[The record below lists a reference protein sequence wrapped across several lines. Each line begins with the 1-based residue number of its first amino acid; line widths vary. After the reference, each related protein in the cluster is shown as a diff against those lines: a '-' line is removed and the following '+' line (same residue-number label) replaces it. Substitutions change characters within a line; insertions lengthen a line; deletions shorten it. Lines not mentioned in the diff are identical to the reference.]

1 MSNHGFE
8 IVSDYKPTG
17 DQPEAIE
24 QLVQGIRAGQ
34 RAQVLQGV
42 TGSGKTFT
50 VANVIAA
57 LNRPTLVMSHNKTLA
72 AQLYGE
78 FKQFFPNNAVEYFV
92 SYYDYY
98 QPEAYIPSTNTY
110 IEKDLDINDELD
122 RLRLRASSALLS
134 GRRDVIVVCSVSCI
148 YGIGNPEE
156 FKRGTI
162 HVKRGER
169 LQRQTLLLRLLD
181 AQYVRNEIEFVN
193 GRFRVKGETVDIYP
207 SFADFCYRITFWD
220 DEVDRIESFDPVS
233 GQRIDTF
240 DDVTIYPASNFI
252 TNKDNIGTVIQQI
265 QHDMFVRRD
274 EFEADGRH
282 LEAKRLEERVN
293 YDLEMIQELGYCSGI
308 ENYSRYFDG
317 RREGQR
323 PFCLIDYFPEDFLL
337 VVDESHV
344 TVPQIRAMYGGDRSR
359 KTALVE
365 YGFRLPSALDNRPL
379 TYDEFYALTG
389 QTIYISATPAEYELQ
404 ESEGVIVEQVIRPT
418 GLLDPVV
425 EVRPAVNQVDDLLDA
440 IEQTVGVGERVLVTT
455 LTKRMAEELTSYFI
469 NLGIKTKYI
478 HSDVDTLER
487 VEIMRDL
494 RMGVFDVLVG
504 VNLLREGLDLPEVSL
519 VAILDADKEGFL
531 RSDRALIQTIGRAAR
546 NIHSKA
552 ILYADTVTGSMQRA
566 IDETNRHREKQI
578 RYNIEH
584 SIVPH
589 QIVKSNK
596 AIMGQTSVLELAAEA
611 AEEFSLSAEAEQITH
626 SGNIGASPYAIVT
639 PAHPDKIS
647 AQKSHATTYH
657 DGDSTPDLAGEA
669 EAPLRRTASRPD
681 TSMMTKEQLR
691 KLIRD
696 KQRKMKQA
704 AQELDFPTAAQY
716 RDEIQALQQ
725 QLETAR

>member
-1 MSNHGFE
+1 MPNHGFE
-8 IVSDYKPTG
+8 LVSDYKPTG

-122 RLRLRASSALLS
+122 RLRLRASSALLG

-193 GRFRVKGETVDIYP
+193 GRFRVKGETIDIYP
-207 SFADFCYRITFWD
+207 SFADFCYRISFWD

-252 TNKDNIGTVIQQI
+252 TNKDNIGSVIQQI

-308 ENYSRYFDG
+308 ENYS
-317 RREGQR
+317 
-323 PFCLIDYFPEDFLL
+323 
-337 VVDESHV
+337 
-344 TVPQIRAMYGGDRSR
+344 TGGAKGS
-359 KTALVE
+359 A
-365 YGFRLPSALDNRPL
+365 PSASSTTSPTTSCSSSTRATLPCRRYAPCTAATAAARPPSWSMASACPRHS
-379 TYDEFYALTG
+379 TTG
-389 QTIYISATPAEYELQ
+389 PSPTTSSTPSPARPYTSAPHQQNTSLP
-404 ESEGVIVEQVIRPT
+404 RP
-418 GLLDPVV
+418 
-425 EVRPAVNQVDDLLDA
+425 
-440 IEQTVGVGERVLVTT
+440 
-455 LTKRMAEELTSYFI
+455 
-469 NLGIKTKYI
+469 
-478 HSDVDTLER
+478 
-487 VEIMRDL
+487 
-494 RMGVFDVLVG
+494 
-504 VNLLREGLDLPEVSL
+504 
-519 VAILDADKEGFL
+519 
-531 RSDRALIQTIGRAAR
+531 RAL
-546 NIHSKA
+546 
-552 ILYADTVTGSMQRA
+552 
-566 IDETNRHREKQI
+566 
-578 RYNIEH
+578 
-584 SIVPH
+584 
-589 QIVKSNK
+589 
-596 AIMGQTSVLELAAEA
+596 
-611 AEEFSLSAEAEQITH
+611 LS
-626 SGNIGASPYAIVT
+626 
-639 PAHPDKIS
+639 
-647 AQKSHATTYH
+647 
-657 DGDSTPDLAGEA
+657 
-669 EAPLRRTASRPD
+669 SR
-681 TSMMTKEQLR
+681 
-691 KLIRD
+691 
-696 KQRKMKQA
+696 
-704 AQELDFPTAAQY
+704 
-716 RDEIQALQQ
+716 
-725 QLETAR
+725 